1 MWRRKVFIRNFLIVC
16 STVISPTAHHPLDW
30 SNSEIGLFL
39 GLLSLVTLTITLILY
54 FSLVNQTD
62 YQLIASVIININ
74 DTLINAMMIMAI
86 IIGFVQVQN
95 LKFVKTENEHD
106 SLLLIGASGAGQ
118 LRFIV
123 QFYICFIPGLFLYA
137 IFTVT
142 AGCLGENAVE
152 PPTLVITNG
161 IFEIVQ
167 GEET

>member
-1 MWRRKVFIRNFLIVC
+1 MQSL
-16 STVISPTAHHPLDW
+16 SLTLTVRHHPLDW

-54 FSLVNQTD
+54 FSLVNQPS

-106 SLLLIGASGAGQ
+106 SLLLIGASG
-118 LRFIV
+118 
-123 QFYICFIPGLFLYA
+123 PD
-137 IFTVT
+137 
-142 AGCLGENAVE
+142 
-152 PPTLVITNG
+152 
-161 IFEIVQ
+161 
-167 GEET
+167 

>member
-1 MWRRKVFIRNFLIVC
+1 MIGAHIVFNMWKNVGAKPRFAVVGEHDVEEKGFYYILNICSFSLI
-16 STVISPTAHHPLDW
+16 PPAAHHPLDW

-54 FSLVNQTD
+54 FSLVNQPN

-106 SLLLIGASGAGQ
+106 SLLLIGASG
-118 LRFIV
+118 
-123 QFYICFIPGLFLYA
+123 PD
-137 IFTVT
+137 
-142 AGCLGENAVE
+142 
-152 PPTLVITNG
+152 
-161 IFEIVQ
+161 
-167 GEET
+167 